1 MRAGQVFTGVCQLL
15 LALAGAALICV
26 WIIKASYGIVQEE
39 LGQPIPQN
47 SSGWMWQGG
56 AVCFAASYVWT
67 FIACVNLYRRAK
79 TGERKSLEH
88 VPPRLA
94 DLPKKNSENQ

>member
-15 LALAGAALICV
+15 LAIAGAALIGV
-26 WIIKASYGIVQEE
+26 WIIRACYGIVQEE

-47 SSGWMWQGG
+47 SSGWMWKGG

-67 FIACVNLYRRAK
+67 FIACVNLFRRAK
-79 TGERKSLEH
+79 AAERKTLEN

-94 DLPKKNSENQ
+94 DLPKKK